1 MARTLMVLVV
11 LLYTVAAPLTCSTGD
26 GLRIKLTHVD
36 AKGNYTMAELV
47 RRAVDRSRQRLAMIA
62 AGHDVSAPVH
72 WAQSQYIAEY
82 LIGNPPQRA
91 EALIDTGSSLI
102 WTQCSTCTLGGNCFQ
117 QNLPRYDPSQSSSA
131 QHVACTDATC
141 KANPPSGCSRQG
153 GNQCVFAA
161 SYGAGD
167 IAGELDT
174 ETFTFQSSTAKLTFG
189 CVTASRIT
197 LGALDGASGLIGL
210 GRDSS
215 SLVSQTG
222 ATKFSYCLTPYF
234 RANSAPS
241 HLFVGASARM
251 SGGSPVMSMQF
262 VKSSSTFYYLPLVG
276 LTVGET
282 KLPIP
287 STLFKLK
294 GDSGGVIIDSGSPT
308 TSLVDGAY
316 KALRNELVRQLNA
329 SLVAPPRGSNTDL
342 CVGQNDLVNGK
353 LPDLVFH
360 FSGADM
366 TVPPRNYWA
375 PVDKST
381 ACMMIFSS
389 TDSSTIGNFQQQ
401 NMHLL
406 YDVARGTLSFQTA
419 DCSAL

>member
-11 LLYTVAAPLTCSTGD
+11 LYAVAAPLTYSTSD

-47 RRAVDRSRQRLAMIA
+47 RRAVDRSRQRLATIA
-62 AGHDVSAPVH
+62 AGDDVSAPVH
-72 WAQSQYIAEY
+72 WAQTQYIAEY
-82 LIGNPPQRA
+82 LIGSPPQRA

-102 WTQCSTCTLGGNCFQ
+102 WTQCSACSSGNCFEQ
-117 QNLPRYDPSQSSSA
+117 DLPRYDPSQSSSA
-131 QHVACTDATC
+131 KDVPCTDAACLATDVNGC
-141 KANPPSGCSRQG
+141 TPP
-153 GNQCVFAA
+153 GNCAFGAG
-161 SYGAGD
+161 YGAGN
-167 IAGELDT
+167 IFGELGT

-189 CVTASRIT
+189 CVTSSQIT
-197 LGALDGASGLIGL
+197 EGALDGASGLIGL
-210 GRDSS
+210 GRQRS

-234 RANSAPS
+234 TANSAPS
-241 HLFVGASARM
+241 HLFVGASARL
-251 SGGSPVMSMQF
+251 SGGSPVMSVQF

-287 STLFKLK
+287 SSLFQLN
-294 GDSGGVIIDSGSPT
+294 GNSGGVIIDSGSPT
-308 TSLVDGAY
+308 TSLVHDAY
-316 KALRNELVRQLNA
+316 QALRNELARQLNS
-329 SLVAPPRGSNTDL
+329 SLVAPPGGTNADL
-342 CVGQNDLVNGK
+342 CVAQKDLADGK
-353 LPDLVFH
+353 VPVLVFN

-366 TVPPRNYWA
+366 AVPPTNYWA
-375 PVDKST
+375 PVDEST
-381 ACMMIFSS
+381 ACMLISS
-389 TDSSTIGNFQQQ
+389 SRGMTIIGNFQQQ

-406 YDVARGTLSFQTA
+406 YDVAGGTLSFQTA